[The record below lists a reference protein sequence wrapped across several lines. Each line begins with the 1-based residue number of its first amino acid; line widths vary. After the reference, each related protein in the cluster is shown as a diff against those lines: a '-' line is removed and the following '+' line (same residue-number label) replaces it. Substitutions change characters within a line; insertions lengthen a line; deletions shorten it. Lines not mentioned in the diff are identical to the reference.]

1 MNNYFTGDFHA
12 DSYLM
17 YDYLSQLEM
26 YTGNERSGDKFF
38 TKQKGSKK
46 PNSFKFGWT
55 WRKRRGI
62 GEREYDPEKKMYKS
76 KAMEDNPWLLDMFK
90 EYSLNYFPTFVWSE
104 IQINNQTEG
113 SRTKEHLDKINVGD
127 SILIAF
133 GDYTGGRT
141 YIKNKNDKNYEILD
155 ARHQP
160 IQFNGA
166 ERKHGVTTVTS
177 GDRFSLVFYN
187 SSQKSVEQY

>member
-1 MNNYFTGDFHA
+1 MKNYFTGNFYA
-12 DSYLM
+12 DSFLM

-38 TKQKGSKK
+38 TKEKGSKK
-46 PNSFKFGWT
+46 PNSFKFGYC
-55 WRKRRGI
+55 WRKRRGT
-62 GEREYDPEKKMYKS
+62 GEREYCPIKKMYKT
-76 KAMEDNPWLLDMFK
+76 KALQDNPWLLDMFK
-90 EYSLNYFPTFVWSE
+90 EYSLNYFPTFQWSE

-127 SILIAF
+127 SILVAF

-187 SSQKSVEQY
+187 SLQKPVEQY

>member
-166 ERKHGVTTVTS
+166 ERKHGVTTVSS

-187 SSQKSVEQY
+187 SLQKPVEQY

>member
-1 MNNYFTGDFHA
+1 MKNYFTGDFHA

-38 TKQKGSKK
+38 TKEKGSKK

-55 WRKRRGI
+55 WRKRRGV

-90 EYSLNYFPTFVWSE
+90 EYSLNYFPTFQWSE

-113 SRTKEHLDKINVGD
+113 SRTREHLDKINVGD
-127 SILIAF
+127 SILVAF

-187 SSQKSVEQY
+187 SLQKPVEQY

>member
-1 MNNYFTGDFHA
+1 
-12 DSYLM
+12 
-17 YDYLSQLEM
+17 
-26 YTGNERSGDKFF
+26 
-38 TKQKGSKK
+38 
-46 PNSFKFGWT
+46 
-55 WRKRRGI
+55 
-62 GEREYDPEKKMYKS
+62 MYKS

-90 EYSLNYFPTFVWSE
+90 EYSLNYFPKFVWSE

-127 SILIAF
+127 SILVAF

-141 YIKNKNDKNYEILD
+141 YIKNINDKNYEILD

-166 ERKHGVTTVTS
+166 ERKHGVTTITS
-177 GDRFSLVFYN
+177 GERYSLVFYKN
-187 SSQKSVEQY
+187 KEREIKPY

>member
-187 SSQKSVEQY
+187 SSQKPVEQY

>member
-1 MNNYFTGDFHA
+1 MKNYFTGDFHA

-17 YDYLSQLEM
+17 YDYLSQLEL

-38 TKQKGSKK
+38 TKEKGSKK

-55 WRKRRGI
+55 WRKRRGT

-90 EYSLNYFPTFVWSE
+90 EYSLNYFPTFQWSE

-127 SILIAF
+127 SILVAF

-155 ARHQP
+155 ARHHP

-187 SSQKSVEQY
+187 SLQKPIEQY

>member
-1 MNNYFTGDFHA
+1 MKNYFCKEFHA

-26 YTGNERSGDKFF
+26 YTGNERSGQKFF
-38 TKQKGSKK
+38 TKEKGSKK

-55 WRKRRGI
+55 WRKRRGT
-62 GEREYDPEKKMYKS
+62 GEREYCPIKKMYKS

-90 EYSLNYFPTFVWSE
+90 EYSNNYFPTFEWTE
-104 IQINNQTEG
+104 IQINHMPEG
-113 SRTKEHLDKINVGD
+113 CRTKQHLDKVNVGD

-133 GDYTGGRT
+133 GDYKGGLT
-141 YIKNKNDKNYEILD
+141 YVKNKNDRNYEIHD
-155 ARHQP
+155 ARFEP

-166 ERKHGVTTVTS
+166 ERLHGVTTITS
-177 GDRFSLVFYN
+177 GDRFSLVFYKN
-187 SSQKSVEQY
+187 KERQIEPY